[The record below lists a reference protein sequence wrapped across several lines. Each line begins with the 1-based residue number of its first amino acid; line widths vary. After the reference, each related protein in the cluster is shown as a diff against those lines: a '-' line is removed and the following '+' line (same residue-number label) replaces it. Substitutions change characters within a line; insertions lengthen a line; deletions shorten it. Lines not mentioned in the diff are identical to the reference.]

1 MYKLVLEVL
10 LECKCASVEHIIL
23 FHIKSCSLNGLKT
36 SQSVLFPLNISESAH
51 FFDYVHN
58 RPTPYFFVCCLCVCL
73 VNVHFLFFTLFF
85 LPSLTYRFIRP
96 TIIVFVL

>member
-1 MYKLVLEVL
+1 MLEVL
-10 LECKCASVEHIIL
+10 LDCKCASVEHIIL
-23 FHIKSCSLNGLKT
+23 FHIKSCSLHGLKT
-36 SQSVLFPLNISESAH
+36 SESVLFPLNISESAH
-51 FFDYVHN
+51 FLIMFIIGLLRISLFD
-58 RPTPYFFVCCLCVCL
+58 CLSVCL